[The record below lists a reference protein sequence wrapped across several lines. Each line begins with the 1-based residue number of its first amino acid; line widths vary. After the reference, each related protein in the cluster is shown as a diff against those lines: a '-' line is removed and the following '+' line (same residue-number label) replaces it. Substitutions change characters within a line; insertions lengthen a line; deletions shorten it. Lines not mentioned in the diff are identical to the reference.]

1 MIKIK
6 TNTGF
11 KGVTKRADRN
21 NKYEAWIN
29 GSSVNNV
36 KVHVGTFSKLKD
48 AINARMIKLENLIKL

>member
-1 MIKIK
+1 MRTIK

-29 GSSVNNV
+29 TSNV
-36 KVHVGTFSKLKD
+36 KNKVHVGTFSKLKD
-48 AINARMIKLENLIKL
+48 AVNARMTKLENLIKL

>member
-1 MIKIK
+1 MKKIN

-11 KGVTKRADRN
+11 KGVAKRTDRN

-29 GSSVNNV
+29 TSSVKN

-48 AINARMIKLENLIKL
+48 AVNARMTKLEELIKS